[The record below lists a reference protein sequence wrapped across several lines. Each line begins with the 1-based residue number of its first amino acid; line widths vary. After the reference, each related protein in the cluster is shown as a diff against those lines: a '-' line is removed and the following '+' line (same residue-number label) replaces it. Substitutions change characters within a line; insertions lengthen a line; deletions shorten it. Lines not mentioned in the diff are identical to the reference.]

1 MLSGML
7 EKLGPVLQRGDSFK
21 GAAEAGVVWGAGKL
35 GHGPAQPV
43 WLCAVSVKGS
53 KR

>member
-1 MLSGML
+1 LQP
-7 EKLGPVLQRGDSFK
+7 KLGPVLQRGDSFK
-21 GAAEAGVVWGAGKL
+21 GAADAGGVWDAGKL

>member
-21 GAAEAGVVWGAGKL
+21 GAAEAGGVWDAGKI
-35 GHGPAQPV
+35 GPRPGATRMV
-43 WLCAVSVKGS
+43 VRR